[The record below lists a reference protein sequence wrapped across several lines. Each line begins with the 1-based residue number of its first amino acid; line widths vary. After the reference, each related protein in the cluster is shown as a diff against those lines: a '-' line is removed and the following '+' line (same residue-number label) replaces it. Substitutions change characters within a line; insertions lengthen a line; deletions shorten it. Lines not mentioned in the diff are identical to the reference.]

1 MNLLRNNNGI
11 ALITSLMFT
20 VITIVI
26 TMSLLYMVTSS
37 IKTSGAVKRYKTITE
52 AAYGGTDIVVKDLIS
67 ASFVFHD
74 YSTSANPYTKYMVDR
89 FASVGNYTPTFSNCF
104 RTKLT
109 YPKNKWTAAC
119 SNATLNAKE
128 SSDASFVLNSAS
140 GSPFSVYSK
149 IVDTMERK
157 FTVLESYSAV
167 GGQAKRA
174 KTISIAGN
182 SDTVQTVLES
192 GSTTDG
198 AGVTVPHY
206 PYMYRIEIQ
215 AERQQNSA
223 EKSKISVQYAY

>member
-1 MNLLRNNNGI
+1 MKYLHNENGI

-20 VITIVI
+20 MITLVI

-37 IKTSGAVKRYKTITE
+37 IRTSGAVKRYRTITE

-67 ASFVFHD
+67 ASFAFRD
-74 YSTSANPYTKYMVDR
+74 FSSSTNPYSKYMTDR
-89 FASVGNYTPTFSNCF
+89 FVSSGNYSPSFSNCLKA
-104 RTKLT
+104 KLT
-109 YPKNKWTAAC
+109 TPKNKWIAAC
-119 SNATLNAKE
+119 SSSTLDAKVGT
-128 SSDASFVLNSAS
+128 DVSFVLNSAS

-157 FTVLESYSAV
+157 FVVLESYSAV
-167 GGQAKRA
+167 GGQAKRS
-174 KTISIAGN
+174 KTVSIAGN
-182 SDTVQTVLES
+182 SDTTSTALES

-215 AERQQNSA
+215 AERQQNAA